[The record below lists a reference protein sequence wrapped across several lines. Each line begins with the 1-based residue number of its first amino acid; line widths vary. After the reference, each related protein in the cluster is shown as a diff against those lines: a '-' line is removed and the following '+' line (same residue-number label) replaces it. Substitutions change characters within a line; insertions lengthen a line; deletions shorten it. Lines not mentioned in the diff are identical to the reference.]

1 MNFSLLIDILPFA
14 LASAVSPLIFTIAV
28 LVASQKKSANLKS
41 VLFTLGAA
49 SAISIIGFVI
59 FFLLARVSPGT
70 TYTLTDARIDLVLG
84 IFLIGFALYQFFVAK
99 PKKHRTK
106 QVISD
111 GAAFSIGFGFMVLNT
126 STIIMYIP
134 AAHVAS
140 YYSNLIKIELLAVMV
155 LFSLIPAIV
164 PPILLALIHSP
175 KRINSIKN
183 AVNKNSRYIIAAIF
197 GLIGIFELIKAIQY
211 IAK

>member
-14 LASAVSPLIFTIAV
+14 LASAVSPLMFTIAV
-28 LVASQKKSANLKS
+28 LVASQKKSANIKS
-41 VLFTLGAA
+41 ALFIFGGAV
-49 SAISIIGFVI
+49 AISIIGFVI

-70 TYTLTDARIDLVLG
+70 SYTLTDARIDLILG
-84 IFLIGFALYQFFVAK
+84 IFLISFALYQFFIAK
-99 PKKHRTK
+99 PPK
-106 QVISD
+106 QHTQKVISD
-111 GAAFSIGFGFMVLNT
+111 AGAFGLGFGFMILNT

-140 YYSNLIKIELLAVMV
+140 YYSNTVKVELLSVMV

-164 PPILLALIHSP
+164 PPLMLALIHSP
-175 KRINSIKN
+175 QKITAIKN
-183 AVNKNSRYIIAAIF
+183 SVNKNSRYIIAIIF
-197 GLIGIFELIKAIQY
+197 GLIGIFELVKAIQY

>member
-14 LASAVSPLIFTIAV
+14 LASAVSPLIFTISV

-41 VLFTLGAA
+41 VLFILGAGA
-49 SAISIIGFVI
+49 AISVIGFVI

-84 IFLIGFALYQFFVAK
+84 LFLIAFALYQFFVAK
-99 PKKHRTK
+99 PKKHHTK

-111 GAAFSIGFGFMVLNT
+111 GGAFSIGFGFMILNT

-140 YYSNLIKIELLAVMV
+140 YYSNLIKIELLTVMV
-155 LFSLIPAIV
+155 IFSLIPAIV
-164 PPILLALIHSP
+164 PPLMLALIRSP
-175 KRINSIKN
+175 KRINAIKN
-183 AVNKNSRYIIAAIF
+183 SVNKNSRYIIAAIF
-197 GLIGIFELIKAIQY
+197 GVIGIFELIKAIQF
-211 IAK
+211 IVK

>member
-1 MNFSLLIDILPFA
+1 MHVGLIIDILPFA

-28 LVASQKKSANLKS
+28 LVASQKKAANVKSA
-41 VLFTLGAA
+41 LFTLGAA
-49 SAISIIGFVI
+49 TAISIIGFVI
-59 FFLLARVSPGT
+59 FFLLSRVSPGSN
-70 TYTLTDARIDLVLG
+70 YTLTDARIDLLLG

-99 PKKHRTK
+99 PKKHHPK

-111 GAAFSIGFGFMVLNT
+111 GGAFSIGFGFMILNT
-126 STIIMYIP
+126 STIIMYVP

-140 YYSNLIKIELLAVMV
+140 YYSTVVKIELLIVMV

-175 KRINSIKN
+175 KRINTIKN
-183 AVNKNSRYIIAAIF
+183 SVNKNSRYIIAAIF
-197 GLIGIFELIKAIQY
+197 GAIGIFELIKAIQF
-211 IAK
+211 IIK